1 MTSVECPKVAEYFV
15 VAGLTK
21 NSQPLDDDLSFSST
35 NLKLGDHRKDP
46 ITDICV
52 IDR

>member
-1 MTSVECPKVAEYFV
+1 MASDKYPKVAEYFV
-15 VAGLTK
+15 VAGLTDT
-21 NSQPLDDDLSFSST
+21 SQPLDEDVSFSST

-46 ITDICV
+46 ITDICI